1 MEEKEISWRAAEYE
15 HFEKGGGWY
24 LMVGG
29 AALILLL
36 IALWQ
41 KNFFFGIFILIAG
54 ILVIVLANRKPGVLD
69 FKLTEKGCEIG
80 RGIFYEYGQLD
91 NFSLHNRPGRLDEMV
106 IKKKTTFNPFVKIP
120 IDSQTAEKARIFLV
134 QKLPEVEYKDSF
146 LDVLTDFLGF

>member
-69 FKLTEKGCEIG
+69 FKLTEKGV
-80 RGIFYEYGQLD
+80 RD
-91 NFSLHNRPGRLDEMV
+91 RPGNL
-106 IKKKTTFNPFVKIP
+106 
-120 IDSQTAEKARIFLV
+120 L
-134 QKLPEVEYKDSF
+134 
-146 LDVLTDFLGF
+146 